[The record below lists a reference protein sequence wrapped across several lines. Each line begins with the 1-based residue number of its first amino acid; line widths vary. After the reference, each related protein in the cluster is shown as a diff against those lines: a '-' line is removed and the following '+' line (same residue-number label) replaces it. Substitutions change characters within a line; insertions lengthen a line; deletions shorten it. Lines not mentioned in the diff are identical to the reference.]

1 MENQKSL
8 LKLSSVDILP
18 GLTLR
23 IPTVDEIL
31 EDEQHYY
38 HLVSSLTATPY
49 QYMVQ
54 LDDYGIDFTQIN
66 DFELF
71 MMLFPAVARED
82 TGILFGNTDL
92 SDLIRRNPENGAPSL
107 YSSKNDLTIDELV
120 YNRIADLVRK
130 VNCLKRETRKPGN
143 EEARKFR
150 IDLER
155 KRQRRNAQKPYEPY
169 LEKLVVALVNRPEFK
184 YNYKQAGQLTIYQFS
199 QSFEQIKTSINFDN
213 MMTGVYTGTIDMS
226 RIKDR
231 SCLSWV
237 PGTSFH

>member
-1 MENQKSL
+1 MENRKSL

-18 GLTLR
+18 NLAIR

-54 LDDYGIDFTQIN
+54 LDDLGIDFTQIS
-66 DFELF
+66 DFQLF
-71 MMLFPAVARED
+71 IMTFPAIARGN
-82 TGILFGNTDL
+82 TKILFGDIDLTD
-92 SDLIRRNPENGAPSL
+92 IIERHNPENGAPVL
-107 YSSKNDLTIDELV
+107 YSGKNGLTIDEYV
-120 YNRIADLVRK
+120 YNRIADHIRTI
-130 VNCLKRETRKPGN
+130 NSLKKETRRPGN

-155 KRQRRNAQKPYEPY
+155 KRQRRNAQKPYQPY

-184 YNYKQAGQLTIYQFS
+184 YNYEQTGQMTIYQFS

-213 MMTGVYTGTIDMS
+213 TMTGVYTGTIDMS
-226 RIKDR
+226 KIKDR
-231 SCLSWV
+231 SCLTWLQ
-237 PGTSFH
+237 